1 MALKYKFSQLFSGR
15 FPKPK
20 QLYEE
25 LESLDDKIENGA
37 DAVPVVKNDV
47 KLTKTSLK
55 KAFGDAKKFKNI
67 GVVHNEEGSYIIVA
81 DEDKFKYLPLE
92 DI

>member
-1 MALKYKFSQLFSGR
+1 MGLKYKFNQLFSGR

-20 QLYEE
+20 QLFETLEE
-25 LESLDDKIENGA
+25 LDNKIENGA
-37 DAVPVVKNDV
+37 DAKPTIKTDV

-55 KAFGDAKKFKNI
+55 KAFGKNFNGI

-81 DEDKFKYLPLE
+81 DGEQFKHLALE

>member
-37 DAVPVVKNDV
+37 DAKPIIRDNV
-47 KLTKTSLK
+47 KLTKTALK
-55 KAFGDAKKFKNI
+55 KAFGKNFNGI
-67 GVVHNEEGSYIIVA
+67 GVINNEEGSYIIVA
-81 DEDKFKYLPLE
+81 DGEKFKYIALE